1 LAHVDQSKTSNG
13 ICFVELAISLCLT
26 NTREEHNHVA
36 LGLVG
41 FTTSFR
47 RPNQSGAL
55 PSKRKKVL
63 DGWLACQEPE
73 EGKKEHEHLRLGGE
87 KVVEPRRTD
96 GGGLVAW
103 WATSNPR
110 VLGS

>member
-1 LAHVDQSKTSNG
+1 VSLPESVLEAPSLAHVDQSKRSNG

-47 RPNQSGAL
+47 RPNQS
-55 PSKRKKVL
+55 KRKRVL

-87 KVVEPRRTD
+87 K
-96 GGGLVAW
+96 
-103 WATSNPR
+103 
-110 VLGS
+110 